1 MLDAPTSAET
11 KASSSPKEELE
22 SLVSLVAA
30 LSQMSLDIAK
40 HCLDVQTR
48 LPGIVD
54 AVIAAGVAAQ
64 IPPPPT
70 WVSGIA
76 RTPDELEA
84 AHPATEDDDSQVLH
98 VVTVGREPGLY
109 ATVAQSNYQ
118 VNGVPGAARLRMPGR
133 VAALAY
139 YRAKYA
145 AHEVE
150 KLVPAPDPAPAPS
163 ADV

>member
-40 HCLDVQTR
+40 HCLDVQS
-48 LPGIVD
+48 
-54 AVIAAGVAAQ
+54 VAAQ
-64 IPPPPT
+64 ILHLPAPPPT

-84 AHPATEDDDSQVLH
+84 AHSATEDDDSQVLH
-98 VVTVGREPGLY
+98 VVTVGWEPGLY
-109 ATVAQSNYQ
+109 ATVERLCLGLSKA
-118 VNGVPGAARLRMPGR
+118 GVLLITWTDEWNAAVQATTTNRNPHPCFPWLHKLR
-133 VAALAY
+133 
-139 YRAKYA
+139 RADEYSCILDFFT
-145 AHEVE
+145 
-150 KLVPAPDPAPAPS
+150 KL
-163 ADV
+163 

>member
-64 IPPPPT
+64 ILHLPAPPPT

-118 VNGVPGAARLRMPGR
+118 VNGVPGAACLRMPGR

-150 KLVPAPDPAPAPS
+150 KLAAHMVRITH
-163 ADV
+163 